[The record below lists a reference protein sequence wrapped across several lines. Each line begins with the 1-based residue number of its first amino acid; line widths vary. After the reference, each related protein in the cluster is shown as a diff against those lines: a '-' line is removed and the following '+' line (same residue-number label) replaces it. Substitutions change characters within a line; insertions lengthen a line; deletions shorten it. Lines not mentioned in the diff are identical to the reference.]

1 MAKAA
6 VEKEPGCTL
15 VIANPA
21 THSNTTGQDPDYV
34 NSTANPLYDL
44 LDKDDSVF
52 HEYVNVD
59 ICVQNSNEVIY
70 DNLINRADE
79 HIYENTVINRENT
92 NNESVAGAGE
102 DENEITVEVHVE
114 QHGDE
119 SSTDLPELTPTHL
132 VNVFLNSD
140 ITVGTLN
147 ALRVMLQVSRARLL
161 SVAGGDNNLAM
172 QAMEVISAWV
182 DEHPEISLQEKHRI
196 LADHL
201 RSLEL
206 SYLIPKLRGEERII
220 GADPQAITNY
230 LRDVTRTFSTSQA
243 REFGRSLK
251 LSKKKI
257 ETISRS
263 TGATTGMELVLQ
275 IFDHVNR
282 NNTHL
287 NGPLMSEIEESLY
300 AAAKLNTNPTR
311 GTLRKYHN
319 RLGTSQY

>member
-1 MAKAA
+1 A

-15 VIANPA
+15 VIVNPA

-44 LDKDDSVF
+44 VDKDDSVF
-52 HEYVNVD
+52 HDYVNVD

-79 HIYENTVINRENT
+79 HIYENTAINQENT
-92 NNESVAGAGE
+92 NNESVDGAGE
-102 DENEITVEVHVE
+102 DENEPTVEVHVHVE

-119 SSTDLPELTPTHL
+119 SSTDLPELEPTHL

-147 ALRVMLQVSRARLL
+147 TLRVMLQVSRARLP
-161 SVAGGDNNLAM
+161 SDNSLAM

-206 SYLIPKLRGEERII
+206 NYLIPKLRGEERFI
-220 GADPQAITNY
+220 GADPQGITNY

-287 NGPLMSEIEESLY
+287 NGPLMSEIEESPP